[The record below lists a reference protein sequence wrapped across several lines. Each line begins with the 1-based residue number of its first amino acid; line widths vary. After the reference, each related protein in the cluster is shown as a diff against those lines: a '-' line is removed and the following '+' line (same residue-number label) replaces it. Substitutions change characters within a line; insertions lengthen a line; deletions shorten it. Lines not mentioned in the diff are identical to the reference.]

1 MYVNNHS
8 VVAYMRALVANLLN
22 YSFYYFYIFKKKLAG
37 FPKNKLVK
45 EKINMLLVA
54 LTIVPLCKA
63 EQGSFPNGLR

>member
-1 MYVNNHS
+1 
-8 VVAYMRALVANLLN
+8 
-22 YSFYYFYIFKKKLAG
+22 LAG

-63 EQGSFPNGLR
+63 EQGSFPNGLRWNLMGNNFKLVWVHW

>member
-1 MYVNNHS
+1 MRVNNRS
-8 VVAYMRALVANLLN
+8 ALRAEVVHLLN
-22 YSFYYFYIFKKKLAG
+22 CSFYYFIYDFFFKLADS
-37 FPKNKLVK
+37 PKNKLVK